1 MTRAG
6 VLAPPAATRT
16 THAPVAWC
24 EVGVRAA
31 AGGPRHAPSAPA
43 RHRSADAVAVWHGG
57 GRGGVAAEGCPPRS
71 PRHGTAAARTAR
83 PCHGR
88 RWQHDTRQPLTPF
101 PPPRLPKPSRSRR
114 DGKKQTAK
122 NARGGGAGR
131 PTRRVRAGDALQSAR
146 TPPPPPSPPI
156 RISPVPHCHNSPP
169 ATAVDAGTA
178 SRRPGR
184 APLRQWI
191 VLAPAQT
198 AAARCRPPH
207 LCSPLPTLPALTSES
222 ASEPWT
228 RTLGAATT
236 RPASPAGP
244 PLS

>member
-16 THAPVAWC
+16 THAPVACC

-71 PRHGTAAARTAR
+71 PRHGAAAARTAR

-101 PPPRLPKPSRSRR
+101 PPPASPNHHAP
-114 DGKKQTAK
+114 DGMARNRPQRMPEAGVLVGR
-122 NARGGGAGR
+122 RGGC
-131 PTRRVRAGDALQSAR
+131 VRATPYRAR
-146 TPPPPPSPPI
+146 TLPPPPSPPI

>member
-1 MTRAG
+1 MTHASRSLLSPPPASPNHHAPDGMARNRPQRMPEAG
-6 VLAPPAATRT
+6 VL
-16 THAPVAWC
+16 
-24 EVGVRAA
+24 VGRRGGCVRAT
-31 AGGPRHAPSAPA
+31 PYR
-43 RHRSADAVAVWHGG
+43 
-57 GRGGVAAEGCPPRS
+57 
-71 PRHGTAAARTAR
+71 ART
-83 PCHGR
+83 
-88 RWQHDTRQPLTPF
+88 L
-101 PPPRLPKPSRSRR
+101 
-114 DGKKQTAK
+114 
-122 NARGGGAGR
+122 
-131 PTRRVRAGDALQSAR
+131 
-146 TPPPPPSPPI
+146 PPPPSPPI

-244 PLS
+244 PLSRLPAAAPTATTGRPRRQRWLRQRRQRHRQQSWWRRRAAGARARCRRRRGGHPGGLPRRAACRHGGGRRPDPGPTAAAKA

>member
-71 PRHGTAAARTAR
+71 PRHGAAAARTAR

-131 PTRRVRAGDALQSAR
+131 PTRRVRAGDALQSAH
-146 TPPPPPSPPI
+146 PPPAPVPSHTHLSRPALPQLSASYGSRRRHGLATSRAGTPAPMDSAGPSADSRCTLPPSPPLLP
-156 RISPVPHCHNSPP
+156 S
-169 ATAVDAGTA
+169 
-178 SRRPGR
+178 
-184 APLRQWI
+184 
-191 VLAPAQT
+191 
-198 AAARCRPPH
+198 PH
-207 LCSPLPTLPALTSES
+207 LACSHQ
-222 ASEPWT
+222 
-228 RTLGAATT
+228 RVGQ
-236 RPASPAGP
+236 
-244 PLS
+244 